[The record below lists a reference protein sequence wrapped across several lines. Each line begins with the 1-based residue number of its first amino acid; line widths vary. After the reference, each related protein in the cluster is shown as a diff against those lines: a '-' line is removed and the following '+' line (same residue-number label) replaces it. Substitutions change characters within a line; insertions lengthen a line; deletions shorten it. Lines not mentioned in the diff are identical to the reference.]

1 MVRLVQPLQRLRRSR
16 LKMHL
21 SLNARVIQHRGRRN
35 QPSPDVSGAFR
46 PWLLLAGAHTLAQP
60 RITEEAL
67 ITNRAPPTRWHL
79 TISVYSSTS
88 EQPLLHLSYARRCRL
103 HRCPAC
109 KGSSISD
116 PSLPSDNLPPGI
128 SAYRGPIPLIV
139 RLRASGMW
147 RGTTQHFHWIGTRLL
162 SSDLRPVPLALLSTG
177 PSRRMCGRVVPA
189 GFQSVALC
197 RRPRSTFCSG
207 RPDVSFRRCSSR
219 THQLLPHVFCRLI
232 TGRLLSHC
240 LSTSSR
246 GGLSL
251 TGAFRTAS
259 VGL

>member
-21 SLNARVIQHRGRRN
+21 SLNARVIQHRGEAKPAITRCFRCI
-35 QPSPDVSGAFR
+35 SP
-46 PWLLLAGAHTLAQP
+46 LATAGLGPHLSPA

-67 ITNRAPPTRWHL
+67 IKHRAPPTRWHL

-88 EQPLLHLSYARRCRL
+88 EQPLLHLSYASRCRL

-177 PSRRMCGRVVPA
+177 PSRRMCGRFVPA